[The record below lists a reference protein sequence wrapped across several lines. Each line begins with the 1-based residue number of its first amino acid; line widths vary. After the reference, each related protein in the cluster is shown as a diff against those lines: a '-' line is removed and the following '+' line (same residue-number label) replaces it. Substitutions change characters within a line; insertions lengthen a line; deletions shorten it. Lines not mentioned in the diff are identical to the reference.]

1 MAAYADTVPGQQNLE
16 IEDIVRRERARLLN
30 FIRARVHDE
39 DDAQDILQDVL
50 WRLIEAYRGLETI
63 ERAAAWL
70 FRVARNR
77 ITDLY
82 RRTGPPRL
90 PSVAAPRDRDAV
102 MNLEDDLPDQSANP
116 EQLVIRDAI
125 WNEVEAALQALPSA
139 QREAFVLHELEGMSF
154 RDMSEMTGE
163 TENALRLRKHYAMRS
178 LRTQLEPLYNDTQI
192 GRIR

>member
-1 MAAYADTVPGQQNLE
+1 MAAAYADTVPGQQNLE
-16 IEDIVRRERARLLN
+16 IEDIVRRERVRLLN

-50 WRLIEAYRGLETI
+50 WRLTEAYRGLETI

-90 PSVAAPRDRDAV
+90 HSVAARDTDAV
-102 MNLEDDLPDQSANP
+102 MNLEDDLPDRSANP
-116 EQLVIRDAI
+116 EQLVMRDAI
-125 WNEVEAALQALPSA
+125 WNEVETALQALPAA

-178 LRTQLEPLYNDTQI
+178 LRAQLEPLYDGTQI